1 MTDPHRPGLKVGS
14 RTEFCVKD
22 ARASSPPPSRT
33 GSRRSGCKRAA
44 SFSPTYPE
52 PTVKQVWKALALQ
65 KAFQQVLETP
75 GAAEALQQ
83 PALKPL
89 LDMTAD

>member
-1 MTDPHRPGLKVGS
+1 VADHFSGPRALADP
-14 RTEFCVKD
+14 
-22 ARASSPPPSRT
+22 ASDNFIL
-33 GSRRSGCKRAA
+33 A
-44 SFSPTYPE
+44 YPE

-65 KAFQQVLETP
+65 KAFQQVLDTP

-89 LDMTAD
+89 LDMAAD

>member
-1 MTDPHRPGLKVGS
+1 MTDLHRPGLKVGS
-14 RTEFCVKD
+14 RTEFCVRD
-22 ARASSPPPSRT
+22 ARASRPYHQGLVP
-33 GSRRSGCKRAA
+33 GAWGASGQL

-65 KAFQQVLETP
+65 KALQQVLETP

-89 LDMTAD
+89 LDMAAD